1 MNEKKQIKSDSIQ
14 QQQQQQQKRIKYLN
28 SNFKDVEK
36 NKLLVHIIA
45 GGGSKLTES
54 LVMFPLD
61 TIKTRLQ
68 FQGDFSRGSIK
79 NRYSGIIH
87 AFKTTIRSE
96 GILSLYRGYI
106 PHTLY
111 VLPASAISFVC
122 YEAIVKE
129 AKKSKK
135 FKNMMFDT
143 SGIKAVKETGVVKK
157 VEDHGSGSR
166 FGILLPI
173 FVMTMA
179 RIAGSVLRTPFDVV
193 KMRQQVSGSLVN
205 EQVKKT
211 NSTAFNSALKIIKTD
226 GVKGLFKYSYVSLL
240 RDLPFTAIYFS
251 TYELSRNY
259 QKYLINRGGALKSG
273 EKKKKLSSINN
284 LISGSLAGAIG
295 TTLTIPID
303 VIKTNLQTQDL
314 LPKEKRVFNGVI
326 SAFKYIIKNEG
337 FKGLTKGL
345 TTRLLHVIPSAG
357 ISFCAYE
364 YIKKLLL

>member
-1 MNEKKQIKSDSIQ
+1 MNEKKQIKSDNLQ
-14 QQQQQQQKRIKYLN
+14 QQQQQQQKQKLQQQKKQHIKYLN

-36 NKLLVHIIA
+36 NKLLVHLIA
-45 GGGSKLTES
+45 GSGSKLVES

-79 NRYSGIIH
+79 NRYSGIVS

-122 YEAIVKE
+122 YEAIVQE

-143 SGIKAVKETGVVKK
+143 SGIKAVKETG
-157 VEDHGSGSR
+157 EDLISSGSSTSSSSSR
-166 FGILLPI
+166 FGVLLPI
-173 FVMTMA
+173 FVMTIA
-179 RIAGSVLRTPFDVV
+179 RITGSVLRTPFDVV

-226 GVKGLFKYSYVSLL
+226 GIKGLFKYSYVSLL

-251 TYELSRNY
+251 TYEFSRNY
-259 QKYLINRGGALKSG
+259 QKYLINRGLKSG

-314 LPKEKRVFNGVI
+314 LPKDKRVFNGVI
-326 SAFKYIIKNEG
+326 SAFKYIIKDEG
-337 FKGLTKGL
+337 FKGLTK
-345 TTRLLHVIPSAG
+345 
-357 ISFCAYE
+357 
-364 YIKKLLL
+364 

>member
-1 MNEKKQIKSDSIQ
+1 MNEKKQIKSDNL
-14 QQQQQQQKRIKYLN
+14 QQQKHHIKYLN

-36 NKLLVHIIA
+36 NKLLVHLIA
-45 GGGSKLTES
+45 GSGSKLVES

-79 NRYSGIIH
+79 NRYSGIVN

-122 YEAIVKE
+122 YEAIVQE

-143 SGIKAVKETGVVKK
+143 SGIKAVKETS
-157 VEDHGSGSR
+157 EDLGSISSGSR
-166 FGILLPI
+166 FGVLLPI
-173 FVMTMA
+173 FVMTIA
-179 RIAGSVLRTPFDVV
+179 RITGSVLRTPFDVV

-205 EQVKKT
+205 EHVKKT

-226 GVKGLFKYSYVSLL
+226 GIIGLFKYSYVSLL

-251 TYELSRNY
+251 TYEFSRNY
-259 QKYLINRGGALKSG
+259 QKHLINRGLKSG
-273 EKKKKLSSINN
+273 EKKKKLSSVNN
-284 LISGSLAGAIG
+284 LISGSLAGLIG

-314 LPKEKRVFNGVI
+314 LPKDKRVFNGVI

-345 TTRLLHVIPSAG
+345 STRLIHIVPSAG
-357 ISFCAYE
+357 LSFCAYE